1 MLRLFEAL
9 IALNY
14 EKVIIEDKDA
24 AIIYNSND
32 YIVSECILN
41 REVQHIEPVIDTENE
56 KDVYIVIKLK
66 PKNSFCAEN
75 NIDMKYDTYWDK
87 IVQRLNKEL
96 IEEKQKENERLQKEI
111 KRLERENYCLS
122 CGAKMDLEE

>member
-14 EKVIIEDKDA
+14 EKVIIQDKDA

-41 REVQHIEPVIDTENE
+41 REVQHIEPAIDTENK

-66 PKNSFCAEN
+66 PKNSFYTEN
-75 NIDMKYDTYWDK
+75 NVDMKYKEYYNKYWDK
-87 IVQRLNKEL
+87 IAKEL
-96 IEEKQKENERLQKEI
+96 NEDLIKEKQEKIERLEKEI
-111 KRLERENYCLS
+111 KRLKRENNNKFKK
-122 CGAKMDLEE
+122 G